1 MEMEK
6 EVKILN
12 LDDILPN
19 RFQPRIQFNE
29 SAILELSDSIK
40 EHGVIQP
47 IVVRKIGDKYEIIA
61 GERRYKASVLAGK
74 KTIPAIITS
83 LNDKDSA
90 EVALIENVQRENL
103 TPIEEAISYKKILD
117 MGYLNQVTLA
127 DKLGKTQSTIA
138 NKIRLL
144 NLADDVQE
152 ALLNNKISER
162 HARSLLKL
170 DEKDQIMML
179 NRIITERLTVR
190 KTDEEIKKLLSKEE
204 NSNVAS
210 EQNNILKEQ
219 TENIDKAPATVQDIT
234 APTVEEILSLDEEK
248 ESTNIMPEN
257 MNIPTG
263 PIIESPLNTN
273 LDNQMSS
280 NPWFTNENTNED
292 KTNVESTI
300 ENLSPGFEQSLPA
313 AENQSINP
321 GFMDVE
327 KIENTAQDIFK
338 PEEKPADL
346 DMLLNPGTVAHEE
359 EIQNPM
365 APAVPPK
372 IDDNVVNNDTQSGK
386 FFNMFNFPDNND
398 NNQSNSDLEKQETNM
413 TFTSP
418 QVNDTFMFNFNPL
431 ENNTISQ
438 NEEVQTIN
446 STDTFDNVDAFNPTI
461 INSASSNNDASNEG
475 NLSQNEIISQINDS
489 SVEAPQAPTTLQN
502 MEEKSIESNT
512 ETTSEPA
519 FEPFTPYALNDNQE
533 FSPYGTQSDNSVNS
547 YNGINDFSND
557 SNVQVDMPAADNN
570 QAFNFR
576 EVVKELRACNER
588 LQQLGYTVD
597 MEELDLQDIY
607 QATFKISKM

>member
-144 NLADDVQE
+144 NLADDVQD

-190 KTDEEIKKLLSKEE
+190 KTDEEIKKLLSEEE
-204 NSNVAS
+204 NSNVES
-210 EQNNILKEQ
+210 EQNNIVKEK
-219 TENIDKAPATVQDIT
+219 TENINIAPATVQDINT
-234 APTVEEILSLDEEK
+234 SPVEEILSLDEEK

-273 LDNQMSS
+273 VDNQMSS
-280 NPWFTNENTNED
+280 NPWFTSENTNED

-313 AENQSINP
+313 AENQPINP

-359 EIQNPM
+359 EIKNPM

-413 TFTSP
+413 TFNSP

-446 STDTFDNVDAFNPTI
+446 SADTFDNVDAFNPTI
-461 INSASSNNDASNEG
+461 INSASSNNDVSNEN

-489 SVEAPQAPTTLQN
+489 SVELPQAPTTLQKI
-502 MEEKSIESNT
+502 EEKSIESNT

-533 FSPYGTQSDNSVNS
+533 FSPYDTQIDNSVNS
-547 YNGINDFSND
+547 YNGINDFSDN
-557 SNVQVDMPAADNN
+557 SNVQVDVPAVDNN